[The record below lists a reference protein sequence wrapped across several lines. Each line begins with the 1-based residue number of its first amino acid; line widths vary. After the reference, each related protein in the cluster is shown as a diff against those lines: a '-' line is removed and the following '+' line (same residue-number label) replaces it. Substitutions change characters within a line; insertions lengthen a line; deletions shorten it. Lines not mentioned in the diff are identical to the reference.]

1 MTSKAHYRIVN
12 SCAPRP
18 FTGNPICVFLDEP
31 DERWM
36 QPIATQMHQS
46 CSVFPVKTGADG
58 YRMRLFTPERE
69 VGYAGSPSLSAAWA
83 MGEGSWT
90 QTTSGAV
97 ARIEVQ
103 GDMAWM
109 EQPEPIIED
118 IEDQDLI
125 DGLGLHN
132 IEKIVKCKVASNS
145 YVLAVTTDDP
155 AGFTPRTDV
164 LMRTATR
171 FGPALVGAVK
181 RHGAG
186 EIEARMFGPAHGVA
200 EDPACGAVAGAL
212 ATLMHRDFGTNKE
225 VSLRQ
230 GERIG
235 RPSLITVLLGGPAIR
250 VGGRQIAMGE
260 GYVDLP

>member
-1 MTSKAHYRIVN
+1 MTSIVRYRIVN

-18 FTGNPICVFLDEP
+18 FAGNPICVALDEP
-31 DERWM
+31 DGSLM
-36 QPIATQMHQS
+36 QAIATQMGQS
-46 CSVFPVKTGADG
+46 CTVFPVRTGEQS

-69 VGYAGSPSLSAAWA
+69 VAYAGSPSLAAAWV
-83 MGEGSWT
+83 MGNGAWT

-97 ARIEVQ
+97 AQIEVR

-109 EQPEPIIED
+109 EQPKPIIEE
-118 IEDQDLI
+118 IEDKDVI
-125 DGLGLHN
+125 EGLGLKN
-132 IEKIVKCKVASNS
+132 IEKMVKCVVASNT

-155 AGFTPRTDV
+155 ASFTPRQDI
-164 LMRTATR
+164 LMRPATR

-181 RHGAG
+181 RHSEN

-212 ATLMHRDFGTNKE
+212 GTLMHRDFNTSKSI
-225 VSLRQ
+225 SLRQ

-235 RPSLITVLLGGPAIR
+235 RPSLISVVLDDSVIR
-250 VGGRQIAMGE
+250 VGGQMISMGE
-260 GYVDLP
+260 GHVVLP